1 MGGLERGGSVK
12 PRTKQRTMDHRRW
25 SIVGLQR
32 RAPGNVRGE
41 ASSRATL
48 APMKPETR
56 GDFPMDDLVK
66 AVLAFRDERDW
77 KQFHNPK
84 DLAISITLEA
94 AELLE
99 HFQWKRPDEVEAFLA
114 REEDRGRLGEEMA
127 DVLILLISLADAAG
141 LDLLEAARR
150 KLRQNATKYPVER
163 ARGTAKKYDE
173 LVP

>member
-1 MGGLERGGSVK
+1 ME
-12 PRTKQRTMDHRRW
+12 
-25 SIVGLQR
+25 
-32 RAPGNVRGE
+32 
-41 ASSRATL
+41 
-48 APMKPETR
+48 
-56 GDFPMDDLVK
+56 DFVK

-99 HFQWKRPDEVEAFLA
+99 HFQWKRPGEVEAFLA
-114 REEDRGRLGEEMA
+114 REENRKRLGEEMA

-141 LDLLEAARR
+141 LDLLDAARA
-150 KLRQNATKYPVER
+150 KLEQNAKKYPVDR
-163 ARGTAKKYDE
+163 ARGTARKYDE

>member
-1 MGGLERGGSVK
+1 
-12 PRTKQRTMDHRRW
+12 
-25 SIVGLQR
+25 
-32 RAPGNVRGE
+32 
-41 ASSRATL
+41 
-48 APMKPETR
+48 
-56 GDFPMDDLVK
+56 MDDLVK

-99 HFQWKRPDEVEAFLA
+99 HFQWKRPDEVETFLA
-114 REEDRGRLGEEMA
+114 KEENQRRLGEEMA

-141 LDLLEAARR
+141 LDLAEVAWA
-150 KLRQNATKYPVER
+150 KLLLNAKKYPVER
-163 ARGTAKKYDE
+163 SKGSAKKYDE